1 MPCKY
6 FLIHQKYYPVIIT
19 NTTMILKQKAQGIFF
34 KVAFFF
40 TFVISKSSF
49 AQVPDSTATDSVLL
63 KQIEQQMNQT
73 PATPQ
78 PRSTISVNPDIGVIG
93 DFQGSYI
100 SKGDKNFDMYLNE
113 TELSLQAVV
122 DPYIRADF
130 FLSFG
135 REPETN
141 KYGVEVEEG
150 YLTTLSLPA
159 KLQLKAGKFREAV
172 GRINPTHPHALP
184 FIDLPNAYVNYFGE
198 EGLNDEGASLSWL
211 IPNKKFYQEI
221 VFQVTSGLSESPSFY
236 RGDNNRLIYLG
247 HLKNFFTLSDNAT
260 LELGLTGLTGPNDSS
275 RTTSIAAADL
285 TYKWK
290 PVQMNTYRSV
300 TWQSEFYYGHANLIE
315 NFSINSFGLYSFLQY
330 QLAKRWFLTGR
341 YDYAQK
347 PYDKNIVEQAYSLT
361 GGWYATEF
369 SKIELEGKTT
379 DDNVAK
385 RFYQAWLRWIFVIGA
400 HGAHQY

>member
-1 MPCKY
+1 MKLKNIIY
-6 FLIHQKYYPVIIT
+6 LIPLT
-19 NTTMILKQKAQGIFF
+19 
-34 KVAFFF
+34 F
-40 TFVISKSSF
+40 TLCISMAST
-49 AQVPDSTATDSVLL
+49 AQVPADSTAADSALL
-63 KQIEQQMNQT
+63 KQIEQQMQSNNQ
-73 PATPQ
+73 PAQQPQ
-78 PRSTISVNPDIGVIG
+78 QTRSTLSFNPDIGVIG

-100 SKGDKNFDMYLNE
+100 SKGNKNFNAYLNE
-113 TELSLQAVV
+113 TELSLQATV
-122 DPYIRADF
+122 DPYARADF
-130 FLSFG
+130 FLSFARDPVTG
-135 REPETN
+135 Q
-141 KYGVEVEEG
+141 YGVEVEEG

-159 KLQLKAGKFREAV
+159 QLQLKVGKFREAV

-236 RGDNNRLIYLG
+236 RGDNNHLIYLG

-300 TWQSEFYYGHANLIE
+300 TWQSEFYYGHANLME
-315 NFSINSFGLYSFLQY
+315 NFSVNSFGLYSFLQY

-361 GGWYATEF
+361 AGWYATEF

-379 DDNVAK
+379 DDNIEK
-385 RFYQAWLRWIFVIGA
+385 RYYQAWLRWIFVIGA